1 MNKTTP
7 KPGWQVVLSQE
18 LRHLWLGWRGPLLLF
33 AFSLFLS
40 GYILLLAIDPEVN
53 VLSHLRMINL
63 AIQASVMIG
72 ILAVV
77 LLGANSF
84 SGERDQRSL
93 ESLLLTPVP
102 RDHLILGKL
111 LAIQSLWLGM
121 LPIAIPYIL
130 LLAKGTD
137 RGLAGVMLLM
147 IPGTLL
153 VFLSATIGVLVSSVS
168 PTNLVSFA
176 AGFVIVLLLA
186 APTQLPGGV
195 QDLPAINWFIRA
207 NPITAVA
214 NYQTAVIIDGEAWT
228 AGLGQLLSPIIAL
241 ALVAGLGPRFLDK
254 RLSLEGGF
262 KA

>member
-1 MNKTTP
+1 MNNKAAQ
-7 KPGWQVVLSQE
+7 PGWLVVLSTE

-33 AFSLFLS
+33 AFSIFLS

-63 AIQASVMIG
+63 TIQASVMIG

-102 RDHLILGKL
+102 RGQLIIGKL

-121 LPIAIPYIL
+121 IPIAVPYIIL
-130 LLAKGTD
+130 VAKGTD
-137 RGLAGVMLLM
+137 KGLAAVMLLV

-153 VFLSATIGVLVSSVS
+153 VWLSAGVGVLVSSVS

-195 QDLPAINWFIRA
+195 QELPSIAWFIAA

-228 AGLGQLLSPIIAL
+228 AGLVHLLSPIIAL
-241 ALVAGLGPRFLDK
+241 VLVAGLGPRFLNR
-254 RLSLEGGF
+254 RLSLEGGLN
-262 KA
+262 A